1 MADISKITIASG
13 TYDIKDETAR
23 NDIADLQIPKNYFNG
38 KKFILIGDSYADG
51 WTPDGNVTSW
61 ESLFV
66 TQTGLTNTIQQ
77 HYGGTGFVNMVD
89 NKTFQTLLEEVPSSN
104 DVTDVVV
111 LGGWNDKS
119 YNKTQIKN
127 AIGTFRNKSLEKF
140 PNANIHVGFVA
151 TQRDGTNL
159 STLADT
165 CVYYIEGCAD
175 YNIHYLSNI
184 EYSLKNYFS
193 DLASDG
199 IHPNLLG
206 QQYIT
211 RNLIMALVGGS
222 CDVIMPYTYMTFNY
236 HSSINGNP
244 FGSNLACYLN
254 NNQVTITLSQYKSI
268 GFSTP
273 FNASSYID
281 VEIGTI
287 TNGYIY
293 GLASS
298 NNSVTVNAIIH
309 DSNGYFPVNASINI
323 TNGKIYLRFCDIND
337 SHNNYRSFTNI
348 SEIQLDRFC
357 ATFDSLRN

>member
-1 MADISKITIASG
+1 MH
-13 TYDIKDETAR
+13 
-23 NDIADLQIPKNYFNG
+23 YFNG

-66 TQTGLTNTIQQ
+66 TQTGLTNTIQK

-89 NKTFQTLLEEVPSSN
+89 NKTFQTLLEEVPSAN

-111 LGGWNDKS
+111 LGGWNDKA

-159 STLADT
+159 SSLGET
-165 CVYYIEGCAD
+165 CVNYIEGCAD

-184 EYSLKNYFS
+184 EYSLKAYFS
-193 DLASDG
+193 FLASDG
-199 IHPNLLG
+199 IHPNLDG
-206 QQYIT
+206 QKSIT

-222 CDVIMPYTYMTFNY
+222 CDVILPYTWLTFNY
-236 HSSINGNP
+236 NNVTGNP

-254 NNQVTITLSQYKSI
+254 NNQVTLNCSQYKTI
-268 GFSTP
+268 AFTTP
-273 FNASSYID
+273 FNAQGWTD
-281 VEIGTI
+281 VEIGTL

-293 GLASS
+293 GVQSS
-298 NNSVTVNAIIH
+298 NNSFPVNAVIH
-309 DSNGYFPVNASINI
+309 DSNGYFKVTACFNI
-323 TNGKIYLRFCDIND
+323 TNGKLYFRFCDTND
-337 SHNNYRSFTNI
+337 AHNNYRSFTNI
-348 SEIQLDRFC
+348 SEIQIDRFC